1 MTQQQPN
8 EVPED
13 VQAFATRLFQM
24 ARDGEATL
32 LDYVDQGVDVN
43 LANQDGNSLLMLA
56 SYSGHLAL
64 TEGLIARG
72 ADVNALNAR
81 GQSPLA
87 GTIFKKEDDIA
98 RALISAGADAAI
110 GTPNAID
117 TASMF
122 GREDLID
129 VLKGTQ
135 R

>member
-8 EVPED
+8 EIPED

-24 ARDGEATL
+24 ARDGDMSL
-32 LDYVDQGVDVN
+32 LDYVDQGVDDN

-56 SYSGHLAL
+56 SYSGYLAL

-72 ADVNALNAR
+72 ADVNALNSR

-87 GTIFKKEDDIA
+87 GAIFKKEDDIA
-98 RALISAGADAAI
+98 RALINAGADATT
-110 GTPNAID
+110 GTPSAID

-129 VLKGTQ
+129 LLKGTQ

>member
-8 EVPED
+8 EIPED

-24 ARDGEATL
+24 ARGGEATL

-56 SYSGHLAL
+56 GYSGHLAL

-72 ADVNALNAR
+72 ADVNALNAH

-98 RALISAGADAAI
+98 RALINAGADASLGSPLLFVFAI
-110 GTPNAID
+110 
-117 TASMF
+117 MF
-122 GREDLID
+122 GGEELF
-129 VLKGTQ
+129 VLF
-135 R
+135 

>member
-8 EVPED
+8 EIPED

-24 ARDGEATL
+24 ARGGEATL

-56 SYSGHLAL
+56 GYSGHLAL

-98 RALISAGADAAI
+98 RALINAGADATI

-129 VLKGTQ
+129 LLQGTQ

>member
-1 MTQQQPN
+1 MTQQPN
-8 EVPED
+8 EIPED

-43 LANQDGNSLLMLA
+43 LANQDGNSLLMLS

-98 RALISAGADAAI
+98 RALINAGADATI
-110 GTPNAID
+110 GTPSAID

-129 VLKGTQ
+129 LLQGTQ